1 MEVLRLVSQFYAIIA
16 IPVFIFCGFRL
27 RNQRR
32 AMEKKKKNKVS
43 EMFSEL
49 SKEDLKLRKT
59 AIINYQN
66 MYLNTTFKRGIQM
79 LLTVALLASIIGA
92 LVTSML
98 YQDFSTSFLFISA
111 LTFCILLLSI
121 IAPSSQK
128 QTQFW
133 ENYLNQHPDNP
144 LKIVLLDRED
154 VEKIT
159 AIRKKQVIN
168 FMVIEL
174 AFLIFYVL
182 YF

>member
-1 MEVLRLVSQFYAIIA
+1 
-16 IPVFIFCGFRL
+16 
-27 RNQRR
+27 
-32 AMEKKKKNKVS
+32 
-43 EMFSEL
+43 
-49 SKEDLKLRKT
+49 
-59 AIINYQN
+59 
-66 MYLNTTFKRGIQM
+66 M

-98 YQDFSTSFLFISA
+98 YQDFSTSFLFIIG

-121 IAPSSQK
+121 IAPSSQN
-128 QTQFW
+128 QAQFW
-133 ENYLNQHPDNP
+133 ENYLNPHPDNP

>member
-1 MEVLRLVSQFYAIIA
+1 
-16 IPVFIFCGFRL
+16 
-27 RNQRR
+27 
-32 AMEKKKKNKVS
+32 
-43 EMFSEL
+43 MFPEL

-98 YQDFSTSFLFISA
+98 YQDFSTSFLFIIG
-111 LTFCILLLSI
+111 LTFCIILLSI

-182 YF
+182 YFQQDLRFYTNSQLIVKDKSGKKLE

>member
-1 MEVLRLVSQFYAIIA
+1 
-16 IPVFIFCGFRL
+16 
-27 RNQRR
+27 
-32 AMEKKKKNKVS
+32 
-43 EMFSEL
+43 MFPEL
-49 SKEDLKLRKT
+49 SNEDLKLRKT

-66 MYLNTTFKRGIQM
+66 MYLNITFKRGIQM
-79 LLTVALLASIIGA
+79 LLTVALLASIIGV

-98 YQDFSTSFLFISA
+98 YQYFSTSFLFIIA

-121 IAPSSQK
+121 IASSSQK
-128 QTQFW
+128 QAQFW